1 MIETTLVIA
10 VLVGMVLS
18 GMATWALGGRT
29 REALAEARARL
40 ASLEK
45 QLAESGQE
53 LETARADAAAA
64 AAALRAEAA
73 QRAKAEALS
82 ARVPQLEQEL
92 DQQRRMAAERHAEIG
107 KLQTRLDE
115 QQKAA
120 EEKLKLLNEAEMSL
134 SNAFKALSAEALK
147 HNNQSFLQLATAS
160 LEKFHETAKGE
171 LEARHKAVDSLV
183 APIKESLQK
192 VDGKLGEMEKSRQ
205 SAYAA
210 LNEQLRGLVETHL
223 PMLRSETSNLV
234 KALRQPTVRG
244 RWGEIQLRR
253 VVEMAGMIDHCD
265 FFEQQSSTSEEGR
278 LRPDLI
284 VKLPGG
290 KQIVIDAKA
299 PVSAYLEAAE
309 AQDDAARQ
317 LHLER
322 HAQQVRSHVT
332 ALGRK
337 AYWDAF
343 KPSPEFVIMFLPG
356 EMFFSAALQEDPELI
371 EFGVNEKVVPA
382 TPTTLIA
389 LLRAVAYGWRQEA
402 LAINAQEVADLGKQ
416 LYERVARLS
425 GHWSDVGQRLS
436 KAVEAYNKS
445 VVTLESRV
453 LVSARRFAELKAAPS
468 DGEIEAVQQIESLP
482 RALQAPELVVG
493 KAQEVDA

>member
-1 MIETTLVIA
+1 
-10 VLVGMVLS
+10 
-18 GMATWALGGRT
+18 
-29 REALAEARARL
+29 
-40 ASLEK
+40 
-45 QLAESGQE
+45 
-53 LETARADAAAA
+53 ETARADAAAA

-253 VVEMAGMIDHCD
+253 VVEMAGMLEHCD
-265 FFEQQSSTSEEGR
+265 FVEQQSSTTEDGR

-290 KQIVIDAKA
+290 KQIIIDAKA
-299 PVSAYLEAAE
+299 PVSAYLAAVEAP
-309 AQDDAARQ
+309 DDETRQ
-317 LHLER
+317 LHLAR
-322 HAQQVRSHVT
+322 HAQQVRTHMA

-337 AYWDAF
+337 AYWDSF
-343 KPSPEFVIMFLPG
+343 NPTPELVIMFLPG
-356 EMFFSAALQEDPELI
+356 EMFFSAALQADP
-371 EFGVNEKVVPA
+371 
-382 TPTTLIA
+382 
-389 LLRAVAYGWRQEA
+389 
-402 LAINAQEVADLGKQ
+402 
-416 LYERVARLS
+416 
-425 GHWSDVGQRLS
+425 
-436 KAVEAYNKS
+436 
-445 VVTLESRV
+445 
-453 LVSARRFAELKAAPS
+453 
-468 DGEIEAVQQIESLP
+468 
-482 RALQAPELVVG
+482 
-493 KAQEVDA
+493 